1 MGLKFLRG
9 FLQHIQP
16 YTMNHGTGAVTQRS
30 VQDTTWVTVA
40 RALPIP
46 SDLPSHTL
54 APRSPRTPTHLEHT
68 ALVCDQRLVPKEVGE
83 RPSTERDI
91 PHKSQI

>member
-1 MGLKFLRG
+1 
-9 FLQHIQP
+9 
-16 YTMNHGTGAVTQRS
+16 MNHGTVPVRSVTQRS

-91 PHKSQI
+91 PHKSQIKSHRGCGLT